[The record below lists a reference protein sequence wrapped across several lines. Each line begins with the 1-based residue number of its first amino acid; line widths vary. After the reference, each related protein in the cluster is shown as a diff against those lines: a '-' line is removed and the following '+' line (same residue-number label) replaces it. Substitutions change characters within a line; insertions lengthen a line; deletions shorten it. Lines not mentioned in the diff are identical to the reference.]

1 MTLLGGKHA
10 FITGASRGI
19 GAVVAHH
26 LEDAGASVTRTAL
39 HARVNVMA
47 CDVASVEQ
55 VAAAM
60 TAAEQRHGP
69 IDILINNAGIGGSNL
84 FSRTDLAMLE
94 RMFDINFKGAWH
106 CSQRALPAMTRA
118 KWGRIINIASMA
130 GLDGYPYITA
140 YCASKHAL
148 IGFTRAL
155 AAEMAVRS
163 SDVGVAAICP
173 GYTETDMLDDSIAN
187 IVRQSTLSKDEARAA
202 LSASNPGNRIVTPE
216 EIASAV
222 VTLCTSPSSRI
233 NGQIISIP
241 ALP

>member
-1 MTLLGGKHA
+1 MTLLAGRHA

-19 GAVVAHH
+19 GAAIADQ

-39 HARVNVMA
+39 RARDNVLA

-55 VAAAM
+55 VASAM
-60 TAAEQRHGP
+60 TTAEQRHGP
-69 IDILINNAGIGGSNL
+69 INILINNAGIGGSNP
-84 FSRTDLAMLE
+84 FTRTDLVMLN

-106 CSQRALPAMTRA
+106 CAQRVLPAMTQS
-118 KWGRIINIASMA
+118 KWGRVVNIASLA
-130 GLDGYPYITA
+130 GLDGYPYIAA

-155 AAEMAVRS
+155 AAEMAARNA
-163 SDVGVAAICP
+163 DIGIAAICP
-173 GYTETDMLDDSIAN
+173 GYTETDMLEESIAN
-187 IVRQSTLSKDEARAA
+187 IVRQSTLTTDEARAA
-202 LSASNPGNRIVTPE
+202 LSASNPGNRLVTPE
-216 EIASAV
+216 EIARAV

-241 ALP
+241 ERQ